1 MSIGQKDCS
10 EDRKKEKER
19 VKANIANIIPSHPQI
34 PWPLPQDRDSPF
46 WQAPSAESNVK
57 L

>member
-10 EDRKKEKER
+10 EGRKKER
-19 VKANIANIIPSHPQI
+19 AKANIANMPSHPQI

-46 WQAPSAESNVK
+46 WQTPSAESNVK